1 MLDIHVNDKKQGTKN
16 IHIMKVCQ
24 SVKCHLTV
32 RLLKGISF
40 YAIQS
45 AVYTLQLALN

>member
-1 MLDIHVNDKKQGTKN
+1 MLDINYKTQGTQN

-45 AVYTLQLALN
+45 AFYTLQLALN